1 MILIGVKEKPCQK
14 SVKLC
19 ITCFSLKY
27 QNTFGTNRRKN
38 ISTSSLSNHLYRSH
52 VNEGATSLYNNCQT
66 CLTGRTL

>member
-27 QNTFGTNRRKN
+27 QNTFGTNSRKN

-52 VNEGATSLYNNCQT
+52 VNKGATSPITIVKL